1 MRASGDG
8 FTCVE
13 CGGNMDEVEDVPVLQ
28 SLCGHV
34 VHRCGDYGHIL
45 LVPEQV
51 GEWSPRVCG
60 VDLVST
66 RTKHCPAYAADPPVH
81 AARNCRCFGILSL
94 GRARGRAERFFVFR
108 LA

>member
-13 CGGNMDEVEDVPVLQ
+13 CGGNMDQVEDVPVLQ

-34 VHRCGDYGHIL
+34 VHRCGDCGHIL

-51 GEWSPRVCG
+51 GEWSPGWLNSLDCG
-60 VDLVST
+60 GTIACAALV
-66 RTKHCPAYAADPPVH
+66 
-81 AARNCRCFGILSL
+81 
-94 GRARGRAERFFVFR
+94 
-108 LA
+108 

>member
-34 VHRCGDYGHIL
+34 VHRCGDCGHIL
-45 LVPEQV
+45 LVPEQA
-51 GEWSPRVCG
+51 GEWSPGWLNSLDCG
-60 VDLVST
+60 GTIS
-66 RTKHCPAYAADPPVH
+66 CAA
-81 AARNCRCFGILSL
+81 LL
-94 GRARGRAERFFVFR
+94 
-108 LA
+108 